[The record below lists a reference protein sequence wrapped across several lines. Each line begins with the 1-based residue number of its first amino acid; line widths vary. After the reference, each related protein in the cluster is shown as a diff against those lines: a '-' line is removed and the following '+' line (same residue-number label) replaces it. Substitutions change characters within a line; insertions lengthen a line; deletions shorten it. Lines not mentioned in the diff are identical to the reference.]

1 MLHIFWLVSQG
12 REIQVNYSSKPS
24 HLKRPVFISGYPVAI
39 GSHNL
44 FARAPAG
51 AHPQTEGSRHRSGLS
66 FTGRDVCSWSLSPF
80 TASPIAF
87 SVFPE
92 RNSSVLH
99 PTRHPAPPPPAPHH
113 PKGGGFFGV
122 NWLCLVSSSP
132 FSPFL
137 LLHQLPAVSASCS
150 QTLFGGQTLK
160 LCPSLPSSTTP
171 LTSTQKTPGNSQG
184 TSSITKSSAYLC
196 VSFQQSYCDSRKSQ
210 LRL

>member
-1 MLHIFWLVSQG
+1 MSCFHKWISCGHRKSQPICKG
-12 REIQVNYSSKPS
+12 TCGCSPPDRRLTAPI
-24 HLKRPVFISGYPVAI
+24 
-39 GSHNL
+39 
-44 FARAPAG
+44 RA
-51 AHPQTEGSRHRSGLS
+51 
-66 FTGRDVCSWSLSPF
+66 
-80 TASPIAF
+80 
-87 SVFPE
+87 
-92 RNSSVLH
+92 VLH
-99 PTRHPAPPPPAPHH
+99 WKGCLQLEPQSFHCLSNCFFCLPWKKLICPSPHTPSCLPTAPHH

-132 FSPFL
+132 FSAFL

-171 LTSTQKTPGNSQG
+171 LMSTQKPPGNSQG